1 LTGNMFRKTIIW
13 RRWYR
18 ARAVPIPPMDAP
30 IVLVEARNTIEFKYV
45 EGRRFVKKFRPRTQR
60 RTVI

>member
-1 LTGNMFRKTIIW
+1 
-13 RRWYR
+13 
-18 ARAVPIPPMDAP
+18 MDAP

-45 EGRRFVKKFRPRTQR
+45 EGRPFGKKVRRRTQR